1 MRKATSFLFVALIA
15 SLLTSLTAIAAPPP
29 VSTAEMLA
37 TLERTLYGAVS
48 EGSVIPR
55 VVKLETAAFGS
66 EGDGTLTERIEKLWN
81 EFGGGREGV
90 QNQDYLV
97 KCSQWIVD
105 GKLSQGALLDRVS
118 KLEEALLGY
127 ISRDPLAR
135 RISKILSMTAGSGGI
150 ETQYVKLAAG
160 TQIKVILKSPLRT
173 NFTRPGE
180 KIDLEVAEDVFV
192 GGYLAV
198 ARGSAWQVEAV
209 DPTRSPRYDL
219 RNLLE
224 LYLSP
229 LQAIDLTPVR
239 LIADDAAAAETLRL
253 SGLVISQGE
262 RPERLGFF
270 GTGNAVDRLLPG
282 SKNLDIIR
290 DTAFFLTVREDVSV
304 LGAKVR

>member
-1 MRKATSFLFVALIA
+1 MRKATRYIFTALVAAILV
-15 SLLTSLTAIAAPPP
+15 SLPAIAAPPP

-55 VVKLETAAFGS
+55 VVKLETAAFGA

-90 QNQDYLV
+90 QSQDYLV

-118 KLEEALLGY
+118 KLEEALMGY
-127 ISRDPLAR
+127 VSREPLAKRISR
-135 RISKILSMTAGSGGI
+135 ILSMTAGSSGI
-150 ETQYVKLAAG
+150 ETQYMKLAAG
-160 TQIKVILKSPLRT
+160 TQVKVILKSPLRT

-180 KIDLEVAEDVFV
+180 RIDLEVAEDVFV
-192 GGYLAV
+192 GGYLAITK
-198 ARGSAWQVEAV
+198 GSAWQAEAV
-209 DPTRSPRYDL
+209 DPTKSPKFDL
-219 RNLLE
+219 KNILE
-224 LYLSP
+224 LALSP
-229 LQAIDLTPVR
+229 LQAIDLTPVK
-239 LIADDAAAAETLRL
+239 LIADEAAAAATLKL

-262 RPERLGFF
+262 RAERLGFF
-270 GTGNAVDRLLPG
+270 GIGNAVDRLLPG

-304 LGAKVR
+304 LAAKVK